1 LKQKALF
8 AIREVQTGKILTL
21 PVFDKKDLAKK
32 HRQSL
37 NSVSEENVE
46 IFDYVVT
53 YGPDHDKFDLSKA
66 VFKQVTAE
74 TKAVPVTVKNKKEV
88 EVVMG

>member
-32 HRQSL
+32 HRRSL

-46 IFDYVVT
+46 VFEYVVT
-53 YGPDHDKFDLSKA
+53 FGPDHDKFDPSKA

-74 TKAVPVTVKNKKEV
+74 TKAVTVKNKKEV